1 MRIISKEKEE
11 DIKATK
17 ENTEEVSDEMPEMFD
32 GEIFEEKSEDAI
44 IFDDLIERPRSEYS
58 MSVYKNLN
66 IVYDYRKDAD
76 IMNIE
81 RTCNEEE
88 EEFFNTADNEFEN
101 IKKLNT
107 DLNNL
112 LNKNENTK
120 DDKKNKKI
128 EKIEKNAREFVIA
141 YLTFSERCYDFLS
154 TCGDDNVLLAE
165 KMAEK
170 TEKTEKIEKMNIENI
185 KNKYFFNVYIMLEKL
200 KEAVTI
206 AKEVY
211 KVAKERDIQL
221 YPNPDDLLNKT
232 AKLPYLFSS
241 EPFEVLYD
249 IEVFNRDIDEAIY
262 FGIEAFYRS
271 LVQDDKYHARD
282 EQLITFMRKL
292 EELSKTYYAN
302 F

>member
-11 DIKATK
+11 NIKATK
-17 ENTEEVSDEMPEMFD
+17 EKFEKVADEMFD
-32 GEIFEEKSEDAI
+32 EMFEEFEEFEDATENTI

-81 RTCNEEE
+81 RTCSEKEEN
-88 EEFFNTADNEFEN
+88 FFNTADNEFKN

-112 LNKNENTK
+112 LNENENTK

-128 EKIEKNAREFVIA
+128 EKIARKFVIT

-154 TCGDDNVLLAE
+154 TCGDDNVLMAE

-170 TEKTEKIEKMNIENI
+170 AEKAEKIEKMDIKNI

-200 KEAVTI
+200 KEAVVI
-206 AKEVY
+206 AKDVY
-211 KVAKERDIQL
+211 KIAKERDIQL
-221 YPNPDDLLNKT
+221 YPNPNDLLNKT

-241 EPFEVLYD
+241 EPFEVHYD

-262 FGIEAFYRS
+262 FGVEAFYRS
-271 LVQDDKYHARD
+271 LVQNDKYHARD

-292 EELSKTYYAN
+292 EELGKTYYAN